1 MRRGWLALLAS
12 LCLATA
18 IPAAA
23 EVPLPRLEAR
33 ITDLAGALDPGDRQ
47 RIEARLE
54 AIERERGAQV
64 AILLLSTT
72 QPETIEQFGIRLA
85 ESWKIGHKG
94 RDDGLIVIVAKDDR
108 KVRVEVGYGL
118 EGAIP
123 DALARRVIA
132 ERMAPR
138 FRQGD
143 FAGGLADAL
152 DSLDSALAVPGAVM
166 AAPAPASTGDAGV
179 VGGERPD
186 WMPWLFMVIVGAG
199 VLRLIFGLFGSLAA
213 AGIGGWLGFIVFGSM
228 PMAIGAAV
236 LVFILSFVNLLS
248 GGSSGGGISGGGF
261 SSGSGGFSGGG
272 GSFGGGGASGDW

>member
-1 MRRGWLALLAS
+1 MLRWLAALF
-12 LCLATA
+12 CLILPVHGGAAAFVA
-18 IPAAA
+18 IPA
-23 EVPLPRLEAR
+23 LSAR
-33 ITDLAGALDPGDRQ
+33 VTDLTGTLTPAQ
-47 RIEARLE
+47 RTTLE
-54 AIERERGAQV
+54 NAAAAIERDKGAQV
-64 AILLLSTT
+64 AILLLPTT

-166 AAPAPASTGDAGV
+166 AAPAPAGTGDAGV

-213 AGIGGWLGFIVFGSM
+213 AGIGGWLGFVVFGSM

-261 SSGSGGFSGGG
+261 SSGGGGFSGGG